1 MEKGNASLTQK
12 IGFIGGG
19 QMALALAKGFIASE
33 MVKPDQILVSAP
45 SDRNLKTW
53 RQELKCSTTHDNAEV
68 VTKSEI
74 IFLSTKPNIFSTMLR
89 NLRESLKDDTVL
101 TSESKL
107 YVSIMAGIKMET
119 LAGSL
124 KTLVESPRIIRVHP
138 NTPAMVSTGCSV
150 LSIGEGN
157 KN

>member
-1 MEKGNASLTQK
+1 
-12 IGFIGGG
+12 
-19 QMALALAKGFIASE
+19 MALALAKGFIASE